1 MTNVTKLDRHLTS
14 AFGIADVKA
23 YLGLQRSDDLNPV
36 YVGIW
41 LAFAE
46 CRPESPG
53 LSVCYSFLTLSW
65 KGAPIIKKPVHWF
78 QSIMKKLK
86 GLALFS
92 FLFFFFFKTD
102 FLWTSLPKS
111 RTVSKCNQPISRL
124 CSLSIPPKNVRK
136 LIVTETGDWRGMCQ
150 FWLVKIMFHQA

>member
-1 MTNVTKLDRHLTS
+1 MCKILLRQRDLNKLCSVNQFIIYKIANVTKLDRHLTS

-53 LSVCYSFLTLSW
+53 LSVCYSFLTLS
-65 KGAPIIKKPVHWF
+65 
-78 QSIMKKLK
+78 
-86 GLALFS
+86 
-92 FLFFFFFKTD
+92 
-102 FLWTSLPKS
+102 
-111 RTVSKCNQPISRL
+111 
-124 CSLSIPPKNVRK
+124 
-136 LIVTETGDWRGMCQ
+136 
-150 FWLVKIMFHQA
+150 

>member
-41 LAFAE
+41 LAFAK

-86 GLALFS
+86 ALALFS
-92 FLFFFFFKTD
+92 FLFFFFFKLIFSERPSPNPALSPNVINPFPGYVP
-102 FLWTSLPKS
+102 FLYHLKTSENL
-111 RTVSKCNQPISRL
+111 
-124 CSLSIPPKNVRK
+124 
-136 LIVTETGDWRGMCQ
+136 
-150 FWLVKIMFHQA
+150 